1 MKAIRV
7 HEFGDPQV
15 MRLEEVPDPKPGPGQ
30 VVVRVYAAGVNP
42 VETYIRAGLYSREE
56 PLPYTPGTDA
66 AGVIEA
72 VGEGVRRV
80 TVGDRVYTAGTITGA
95 YAERA
100 LCAEGQVHPLPDRI
114 SYEQGAAIYIPY
126 ATAYRAL
133 FQRAQARP

>member
-7 HEFGDPQV
+7 HEFGGPDV

-30 VVVRVYAAGVNP
+30 VVVRVHAVGVNP
-42 VETYIRAGLYSREE
+42 VDTYIRAGLYNREA

-72 VGEGVRRV
+72 VGGGTSRIKA
-80 TVGDRVYTAGTITGA
+80 GDRVYTAGTITGA

-100 LCAEGQVHPLPDRI
+100 LCTQSQVHLLPERI
-114 SYEQGAAIYIPY
+114 S
-126 ATAYRAL
+126 L
-133 FQRAQARP
+133 